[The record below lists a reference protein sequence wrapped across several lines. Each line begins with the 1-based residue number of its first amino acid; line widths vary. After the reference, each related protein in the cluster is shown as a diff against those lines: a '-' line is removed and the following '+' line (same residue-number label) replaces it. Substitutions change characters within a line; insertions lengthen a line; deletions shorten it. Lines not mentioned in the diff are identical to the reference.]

1 MRLLFG
7 VLIVDDRFK
16 LPSLQDIGHVEGR
29 ASIGSGAFTP
39 SLDATLIV
47 RSCASSG
54 NLLMMIVLDDRKSC
68 LGLIS
73 RAVLSR
79 KVGGWSVER
88 HNKRWSSSIQVSSG
102 PRLSSGSSVG
112 DNRELIVLSPR
123 RG

>member
-1 MRLLFG
+1 M
-7 VLIVDDRFK
+7 LIVDDRSRIA
-16 LPSLQDIGHVEGR
+16 SLQDIGHVEGR

-39 SLDATLIV
+39 SLDATLVV
-47 RSCASSG
+47 RASSD
-54 NLLMMIVLDDRKSC
+54 NLLMVNVLDGRKSC
-68 LGLIS
+68 LDLIS
-73 RAVLSR
+73 RAVLRR
-79 KVGGWSVER
+79 KVRGWSVER

>member
-7 VLIVDDRFK
+7 VLIVDDRFE
-16 LPSLQDIGHVEGR
+16 LPSLQDIGHLEGR
-29 ASIGSGAFTP
+29 ASAFTP

-47 RSCASSG
+47 RSCASSD
-54 NLLMMIVLDDRKSC
+54 NLLMVIVLDDRKSC

-79 KVGGWSVER
+79 KVRGRSVER
-88 HNKRWSSSIQVSSG
+88 HNKRWSSFIQVSSG